1 MRCSEI
7 RRRINN
13 INSDLALDK
22 DLQNHIST
30 CQKCAM
36 LVQAELDLRKSF
48 TEAGVS
54 DDLEI
59 IPWSIQKTRAE
70 AEADHILQRQ
80 EKGFNIMKII
90 SKQFTLRPK
99 LSLSLSVGLALLL
112 LITMVPFKIER
123 SIGYEVALAGVDRD
137 LAMDSEKIIKLLQA
151 IGCDDASFDL
161 GDCEAT
167 CELKISELKS
177 EDEVKIIVAAF
188 DKMGN
193 CIVED
198 ITSVDGE
205 STNTLLNHVRNKI
218 KIGNCNFNSIDA
230 IHQDDRI
237 RIQAERIITDLGDSM
252 NTFTI
257 WTSVDADANSNVVIK
272 NICNTD
278 SIKVMT
284 STLISDDIAEGEKST
299 ITAIINDEKYVIP
312 LDDENMEQKLIE
324 LGMNAEVAKE
334 IQDGILSYKIV
345 FCDSTNPAAKSSTTE
360 ELPEGYS
367 LDQNYPNPFNPTTN
381 ISFNI
386 PSAQHVT
393 LEVINVLGQRV
404 KSLVDEEL
412 SSGSHTV
419 EWDATNENGNRVS
432 SGMYF
437 YRLTADDVVYSK
449 KMTLLK

>member
-36 LVQAELDLRKSF
+36 LVKAELDLRKSF

-59 IPWSIQKTRAE
+59 IPWSIQKNRAE
-70 AEADHILQRQ
+70 AEADQILQQ
-80 EKGFNIMKII
+80 EEKGFNIMKTI

-99 LSLSLSVGLALLL
+99 LSVSLCVGLALLL
-112 LITMVPFKIER
+112 LITMIPFKIER
-123 SIGYEVALAGVDRD
+123 SMGYEVAIAGVNKD
-137 LAMDSEKIIKLLQA
+137 LAMDSEKITKLLKA
-151 IGCDDASFDL
+151 IGCDDASFNL

-177 EDEVKIIVAAF
+177 EDEVKIVVAAF

-193 CIVED
+193 CIVEE
-198 ITSVDGE
+198 ITSVDGV
-205 STNTLLNHVRNKI
+205 STNTLLNHAKNKI
-218 KIGNCNFNSIDA
+218 KIGNCNFNSVDA

-237 RIQAERIITDLGDSM
+237 RIQAKRIIADLSDDSGHE
-252 NTFTI
+252 FTI
-257 WTSVDADANSNVVIK
+257 WTSVDADSNSNVVIK

-284 STLISDDIAEGEKST
+284 STLISDEGERTT
-299 ITAIINDEKYVIP
+299 ITAIVNGEKYIIP
-312 LDDENMEQKLIE
+312 IDGKNMEQKLIE
-324 LGMNAEVAKE
+324 LGMNAEIAKE

-345 FCDSTNPAAKSSTTE
+345 FCDSTNSAAKSSTPE
-360 ELPEGYS
+360 ELPEGY
-367 LDQNYPNPFNPTTN
+367 LLEQNYPNPFNPTTN

-412 SSGSHTV
+412 PSGRHTV

-437 YRLTADDVVYSK
+437 YRLITDDVNYSK